1 MDEMFSREHRRNQI
15 DLNIVPIMDMLIC
28 VIFFLLLS
36 TTFMGFTN
44 LQVPPSSVT
53 TVMSEPG
60 KTEPLAPKMMAFIR
74 DNALQI
80 RLEWRGA
87 KPGAQTAQ
95 VAPKNLV
102 GRAMTVQDETRAL
115 VKKFKDQ
122 YPNENTLQ
130 MSLSAEIPYQILIA
144 MMDGAR
150 EQLPDVVLYSY
161 NEVDARTSE

>member
-1 MDEMFSREHRRNQI
+1 MDDMFSREHRRNQI

-44 LQVPPSSVT
+44 LQVPPSAVT
-53 TVMSEPG
+53 TISDPG

-80 RLEWRGA
+80 RLEWRGP
-87 KPGAQTAQ
+87 KPGAQTAM
-95 VAPKNLV
+95 VAPKLLE
-102 GRAMTVQDETRAL
+102 GRALTVQDETRNM
-115 VKKFKDQ
+115 VKKFKEQ

-150 EQLPDVVLYSY
+150 EQLPDVILYSY
-161 NEVDARTSE
+161 SEVDARTSE